1 MTRLF
6 DDDAIIR
13 KCLEMDPGLVH
24 IRLSSCEKYLRR
36 EKKNLA
42 AVESLIELSK
52 LPEVNRLFRA
62 GIISSVIEYFYDG
75 YDEDGFNKF
84 IADVDMD
91 GLSEDDIVKV
101 AEIYIV
107 QGHDK
112 DALNW

>member
-1 MTRLF
+1 
-6 DDDAIIR
+6 
-13 KCLEMDPGLVH
+13 MDPGLVH

-42 AVESLIELSK
+42 EVESLIELSK

-91 GLSEDDIVKV
+91 GLRRTISSKSPRFISSRGM
-101 AEIYIV
+101 IRML
-107 QGHDK
+107 
-112 DALNW
+112 LNW